1 MKSDKKWINRALRL
15 AQRGFYG
22 ASPNPYVGCV
32 IVKNGRNVAE
42 GAHLEFGG
50 PHAEVQALK
59 RAGAKARGATLY
71 CNLEPCRHWGKTPPC
86 TEAIIR
92 AGIKKVVASMADPN
106 PLVRGKGF
114 KDLKRAGIMVETG
127 ACEKEAGDLNR
138 SFIKFT
144 RENKPYVF
152 VKAAVSLDGKTSTRT
167 GDSKWISSRESRDY
181 AHRVR
186 AQMDGILVGAET
198 VRRDNPSLTS
208 HGKGRNPVRIV
219 LTRSGRLP
227 LKAKIFNGRAPA
239 WVFKRQPL
247 GKMLRTLAQK
257 GISRLLV
264 EGGGKT
270 AAEFIRAGEAD
281 EFLFF
286 VAPIWIGGASKVKDA
301 LTARKLTARKI
312 GPDILIRGRVEK

>member
-1 MKSDKKWINRALRL
+1 MSNESWILRALEL
-15 AQRGFYG
+15 AKRGFG
-22 ASPNPYVGCV
+22 AASPNPYVGCV
-32 IVKNGRNVAE
+32 IVKNGRLIAE

-86 TEAIIR
+86 TEAVIR
-92 AGIKKVVASMADPN
+92 SGIKKVVASMADPN

-114 KDLKRAGIMVETG
+114 KDLKRAGISVETG
-127 ACEKEAGDLNR
+127 TCEKEARDLNR

-152 VKAAVSLDGKTSTRT
+152 VKVAVSLDGKTATRT
-167 GDSKWISSRESRDY
+167 GDSKWISSPESRDY

-186 AQMDGILVGAET
+186 AQMDGILVGAQT

-219 LTRSGRLP
+219 LTRSGKVP
-227 LKAKIFNGRAPA
+227 KKAMIFDRRAPT
-239 WVFKRQPL
+239 WVFKGQKL
-247 GKMLRTLAQK
+247 GKVLRTLAQK

-281 EFLFF
+281 EFLIF
-286 VAPIWIGGASKVKDA
+286 VAPKWIGGASKVKDA
-301 LTARKLTARKI
+301 LKARELSARKI
-312 GPDILIRGRVEK
+312 GPDILIRGRVDN